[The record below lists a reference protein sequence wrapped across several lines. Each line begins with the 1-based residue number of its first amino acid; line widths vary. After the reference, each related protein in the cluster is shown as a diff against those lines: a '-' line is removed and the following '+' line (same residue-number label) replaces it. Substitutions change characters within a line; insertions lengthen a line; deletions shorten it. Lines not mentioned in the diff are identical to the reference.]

1 MILNSLFHKF
11 RNICIKTILWN
22 RNKYCFTIFV
32 HRNFRRKNHS
42 DCEYHIVPRPRK
54 WGLKNFS
61 ETEYFVLLLNFFS
74 DQIKFKLSWKF
85 LNFLILTYSTAG
97 KKLFRR
103 GKHMSDN
110 LVAFCLKN
118 LICKKIRLLKY
129 GNIFCYLCAADVW
142 RGTTGKKTMTSPS
155 SWLGNTKLGL
165 SNLWCEY
172 NTMN

>member
-1 MILNSLFHKF
+1 MAPEYHIWYSIPDFNECTIKLMKALLFHKF

-54 WGLKNFS
+54 WGLKNSS

-97 KKLFRR
+97 KKKIRR
-103 GKHMSDN
+103 GKNMSND

-118 LICKKIRLLKY
+118 LI
-129 GNIFCYLCAADVW
+129 
-142 RGTTGKKTMTSPS
+142 
-155 SWLGNTKLGL
+155 
-165 SNLWCEY
+165 
-172 NTMN
+172 